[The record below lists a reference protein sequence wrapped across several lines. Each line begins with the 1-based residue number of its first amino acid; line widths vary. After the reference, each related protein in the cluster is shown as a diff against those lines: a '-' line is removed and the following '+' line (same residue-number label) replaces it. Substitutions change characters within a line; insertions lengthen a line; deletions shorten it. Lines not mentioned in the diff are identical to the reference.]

1 MKRVCICGG
10 GSLGHVTA
18 GYLSATG
25 AAEVSLLTRKPEEW
39 SSQVNVFLPDG
50 GTLEGKLY
58 AISSDPDEAA
68 GQADIVLLCLPG
80 FAIRP
85 ELEKLRGHI
94 RPDAYVGSVFS
105 STGFFFEAMKILPE
119 SQPLWGFQRVPFIAR
134 TSEYGK
140 SARLLGYKDSYS
152 VAVEHVRNADR
163 EEFARWVSD
172 AFSRPVHLLK
182 NMYEASLTNSNPI
195 LHTSRLYSMFHG
207 WTPEKRYGHDIM
219 FYEEWDEESA
229 ETLIRM
235 DREFFRLLD
244 KLPVTKGYLP
254 TILDYYESS
263 DAKSLA
269 AKLSSIPAF
278 KGIATPMVN
287 DGSGWIPDFTSRYFT
302 EDFPF
307 GLRYIRDLGTEKGIS
322 MPTIEKVYRWG
333 TGIFSGKAIG
343 NEPAKL

>member
-1 MKRVCICGG
+1 MKRICICGG
-10 GSLGHVTA
+10 GSLGHVAA

-25 AAEVSLLTRKPEEW
+25 AAEVNLLTRRPEDW
-39 SSQVNVFLPDG
+39 SHHINVSLPDG
-50 GTLEGKLY
+50 RTLEGKLST
-58 AISSDPDEAA
+58 ISSDPDEAA

-94 RPDAYVGSVFS
+94 RPAAYVGSVFS

-140 SARLLGYKDSYS
+140 AARLLGYKDSYS
-152 VAVEHVRNADR
+152 IAVEHVCGTAR
-163 EEFARWVSD
+163 EEFAGWVSA
-172 AFSRPVHLLK
+172 AFGRPVHLLK
-182 NMYEASLTNSNPI
+182 NLYEASLTNSNPI
-195 LHTSRLYSMFHG
+195 LHTSRLYSMFHD
-207 WTPEKRYGHDIM
+207 WTPGKRYGHDIL
-219 FYEEWDEESA
+219 FYEEWDSESA
-229 ETLIRM
+229 ETLIQM
-235 DREFFRLLD
+235 DREFFTLLD

-254 TILDYYESS
+254 TILDYYGST

-278 KGIATPMVN
+278 RGIATPMVN

-307 GLRYIRDLGTEKGIS
+307 GLRYIRDLGIEKGVFMPVTEK
-322 MPTIEKVYRWG
+322 VFRWG